1 MLNEQLMEDWEDN
14 IKPML
19 ENQLDETDTLIC
31 MGTANTWNRSGSAYK
46 ICDGVE
52 ELETIMGSYD
62 YLALEEN
69 ESGLCMKFAHHDGTH
84 YMNLYT
90 LAGTPEMIFETLYD
104 KQSPIVTEYEDFDE
118 YLSEHYEEDT
128 VEDLLDSAQDNQD
141 IIEKV
146 LKPLVNL
153 I

>member
-52 ELETIMGSYD
+52 ELETKIGRASCR
-62 YLALEEN
+62 ER
-69 ESGLCMKFAHHDGTH
+69 
-84 YMNLYT
+84 
-90 LAGTPEMIFETLYD
+90 
-104 KQSPIVTEYEDFDE
+104 V
-118 YLSEHYEEDT
+118 
-128 VEDLLDSAQDNQD
+128 
-141 IIEKV
+141 
-146 LKPLVNL
+146 
-153 I
+153 